1 MKKLESSQSRQISS
15 IVWREMS
22 EGLCVAR
29 AWRADPGDKDNPPFF
44 SASFFTDTPHLQK
57 VRGNKRLLF
66 AWGTAGTAGTGTDV
80 RGWAGKKGWLAA
92 TPRDGWG
99 GDKTRVTRRD
109 YSRRVSVAP
118 ARLCVTYPRARG
130 GHVSAFSRP
139 PSPGARA
146 RALESNVERRVFGFL
161 RASVLSPMKFIADS
175 RFHVRVS
182 VSTFRSDR

>member
-1 MKKLESSQSRQISS
+1 
-15 IVWREMS
+15 MS

-80 RGWAGKKGWLAA
+80 RGWAGKKGWPPPLGMVGEATKRASRGVTIPDVFPSHPRVCVSRTLGPAA
-92 TPRDGWG
+92 GMFRRSPDLPHPV
-99 GDKTRVTRRD
+99 RV
-109 YSRRVSVAP
+109 
-118 ARLCVTYPRARG
+118 
-130 GHVSAFSRP
+130 
-139 PSPGARA
+139 
-146 RALESNVERRVFGFL
+146 RALENNVVERRVFGFL

-175 RFHVRVS
+175 RFHVRVP